1 MVPEVCWRS
10 PAIIISSVDL
20 PQPLGP
26 TSTTKRPGFT
36 SSETSDSASTSWRGG
51 PEDLADIA
59 DRDRAGA
66 RGRLERGY
74 VRQWLHRVST
84 DLTSS
89 LNVMAI
95 TAIITTPASNCFIWK
110 FSPQVAI

>member
-1 MVPEVCWRS
+1 MR
-10 PAIIISSVDL
+10 DL
-20 PQPLGP
+20 DG
-26 TSTTKRPGFT
+26 
-36 SSETSDSASTSWRGG
+36 
-51 PEDLADIA
+51 
-59 DRDRAGA
+59 AGA

-89 LNVMAI
+89 LKAI
-95 TAIITTPASNCFIWK
+95 ATPAIITTPASNCFIWK

>member
-10 PAIIISSVDL
+10 PAIIINSVDF

-36 SSETSDSASTSWRGG
+36 SSETSDSATTSCVEVLKTW
-51 PEDLADIA
+51 PTLLTLIA
-59 DRDRAGA
+59 PA
-66 RGRLERGY
+66 RGRGLERGY

-95 TAIITTPASNCFIWK
+95 AAIMITPASSCFIWK